1 MFWIQRS
8 AAADPE
14 KCGVHYFMTTKISW
28 NEVNKI
34 PYDTFY
40 WKGIDGTKV
49 LSHFIPTRD
58 YVSKTRSLKTN
69 NEHTSAITTNYNGY
83 LNPCQIKGA
92 WQRYQ
97 QKELNNQVLCSFGY
111 GDGGG
116 GPTAEMLE
124 TQRRLAYGIP
134 GCPTTKPATARE
146 FLTSLLRMLRKKTY
160 LYGQANCIWNI
171 IARPTPAWRAT
182 SAATAEVN
190 LRF

>member
-1 MFWIQRS
+1 M
-8 AAADPE
+8 
-14 KCGVHYFMTTKISW
+14 
-28 NEVNKI
+28 
-34 PYDTFY
+34 
-40 WKGIDGTKV
+40 

-97 QKELNNQVLCSFGY
+97 QKELNDQVLCSFGY

-134 GCPTTKPATARE
+134 GCPTTKPATDQEEPGRRSNRGAHGVGC
-146 FLTSLLRMLRKKTY
+146 F
-160 LYGQANCIWNI
+160 
-171 IARPTPAWRAT
+171 
-182 SAATAEVN
+182 
-190 LRF
+190 